1 MFDDVYAC
9 FEDFNAFIVIFSKL
23 EWYNKGKF
31 RGFLDSILGLRK
43 NICNGIQL
51 KKGADDDEAVLKE
64 LFVDS
69 ASKLE
74 SFDRN

>member
-1 MFDDVYAC
+1 MTLLLC
-9 FEDFNAFIVIFSKL
+9 SIVICSKL

-31 RGFLDSILGLRK
+31 RGFLDSILGLRM
-43 NICNGIQL
+43 NICNVIQL
-51 KKGADDDEAVLKE
+51 KKGEDDDEAVLKE

>member
-1 MFDDVYAC
+1 M
-9 FEDFNAFIVIFSKL
+9 
-23 EWYNKGKF
+23 
-31 RGFLDSILGLRK
+31 
-43 NICNGIQL
+43 NICNVIQL
-51 KKGADDDEAVLKE
+51 KKGEDDDEAVLKE